1 MIRWLNNYFFDEDEI
16 TWSDGF
22 WFYGVIIGIILW
34 TVFILF
40 IA

>member
-16 TWSDGF
+16 RWSDGL
-22 WFYGVIIGIILW
+22 WFYGIIAAIVIWTII
-34 TVFILF
+34 VLF

>member
-16 TWSDGF
+16 SWSDVL
-22 WFYGVIIGIILW
+22 WFYGIIGGIILW
-34 TVFILF
+34 TVYVLF